1 MIIELQREETL
12 EEAIK
17 VKHLLA
23 ISKDKQEKK
32 FKKIK

>member
-12 EEAIK
+12 EEEMK
-17 VKHLLA
+17 VKYLLA

-32 FKKIK
+32 FKKNK